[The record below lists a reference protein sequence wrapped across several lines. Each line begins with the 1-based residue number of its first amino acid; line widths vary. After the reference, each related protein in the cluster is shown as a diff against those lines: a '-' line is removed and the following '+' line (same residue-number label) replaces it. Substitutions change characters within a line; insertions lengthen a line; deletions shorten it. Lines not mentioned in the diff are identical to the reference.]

1 MRIHQIISVVKYNFK
16 QWNKNPR
23 IITAFLLAFILCF
36 LLSDKT
42 VTLAESYDSSMQFVE
57 AFIWTFGDSNSIL
70 LSSMLLLLLFMDMP
84 FISSGTP
91 FYLVRT
97 NRKTWILGQILY
109 IFIVTFIYLAF
120 ILFSTSIICMNQ
132 SFIGNMWSETAALL
146 GYSGLGKEV
155 ALPVIVTTL
164 EMTTPYPCMFTT
176 FILMFS
182 YALLMAMIMLY
193 FNLRKGQM
201 AGIISVFVFSI
212 YGFLL
217 NPETIKTIFK
227 IPDVLGYQ
235 ANVLIG
241 WLSPLN
247 HATYHLHSFGYDKLP
262 KIWQT
267 YAIFN
272 VLIAIFIVL
281 VIRAIKKYNFN
292 FTGTEE

>member
-1 MRIHQIISVVKYNFK
+1 MRIHQIISVVRYNFK
-16 QWNKNPR
+16 QWNKSPR

-36 LLSDKT
+36 LLSDKA
-42 VTLAESYDSSMQFVE
+42 VTLAVSYDSTMQIVE

-109 IFIVTFIYLAF
+109 IFLVTFIYLVF
-120 ILFSTSIICMNQ
+120 ILFSTSLICMNQ

-155 ALPVIVTTL
+155 ALPALVTTL
-164 EMTTPYPCMFTT
+164 EMTTPYPCMFTI
-176 FILMFS
+176 FILMFL

-201 AGIISVFVFSI
+201 AGVLSVFVFSI

-217 NPETIKTIFK
+217 NPETIKTICK
-227 IPDVLGYQ
+227 IPDVLGYK

-241 WLSPLN
+241 WFSPLN
-247 HATYHLHSFGYDKLP
+247 HATYHMHSFGYDKLP
-262 KIWQT
+262 TMWQT
-267 YAIFN
+267 YIVFI
-272 VLIAIFIVL
+272 VLIALFIAL
-281 VIRAIKKYNFN
+281 TIHAIKKYNFN
-292 FTGTEE
+292 FTGTEG